1 MADGEA
7 KSIYG
12 PLDAEFECDL
22 VYDLYDIKD
31 GYSVECDKET
41 IQKGID
47 LIITLRRDVR
57 RHEEWIM
64 ASLDEKA
71 ELLDD
76 LDTLTEILVD
86 ILDEVSDNEEMVKLP
101 SIQIAMKSL
110 NYRA

>member
-12 PLDAEFECDL
+12 PLDADL
-22 VYDLYDIKD
+22 EEEIVK
-31 GYSVECDKET
+31 
-41 IQKGID
+41 
-47 LIITLRRDVR
+47 LREDVK

-86 ILDEVSDNEEMVKLP
+86 ILDEVSDNEEMVKLS
-101 SIQIAMKSL
+101 SIQNAMKSL